1 MAAYVLGI
9 FEHRVAV
16 GHIDLKRRDLAG
28 AASCLSFGQ
37 TLLVDVGCCDVC
49 PVLS

>member
-1 MAAYVLGI
+1 LGV
-9 FEHRVAV
+9 FEDRVAV
-16 GHIDLKRRDLAG
+16 GDIDLKRRDLAG
-28 AASCLSFGQ
+28 AAGCLSFSQ